1 MKPGPATSADKTSGC
16 FASRFDRASA
26 STFGAMPAALAT
38 TMAALVVTSPWEA
51 SRGGS
56 AVTRE
61 ISRPGVQFTAA
72 IMAERSV
79 PYDRLKVSKKVHF
92 IILSY

>member
-16 FASRFDRASA
+16 FASRLQRTSA

-61 ISRPGVQFTAA
+61 ISRPGFSSPAA
-72 IMAERSV
+72 IMAESSV
-79 PYDRLKVSKKVHF
+79 LTTA
-92 IILSY
+92 